1 MDEQTRRDQK
11 DDNHRQASRQHEDEQ
26 RDESRRLREGADE
39 RPALTRRERD
49 DPWPI
54 G

>member
-1 MDEQTRRDQK
+1 MDEQTRRGQNN
-11 DDNHRQASRQHEDEQ
+11 DNHRQASRHNETEQ
-26 RDESRRLREGADE
+26 RDEPQRLREAADE